1 MFKIATLNKIS
12 PKGLAKLDAAKYAV
26 IEDLDTADGILVRS
40 FKMHDMEFAPSLKAI
55 ARAGAGVNNIPLD
68 RCAEEGIVV
77 FNTPGA
83 NANAVKEL
91 VIAALFADAR
101 NIVPGVEWVRSLE
114 SDGISEKVEKGKSSF
129 AGTELAGKKI
139 AVIGLGAIG
148 VAVANTASDLGMTVM
163 GYDPYISVNSALH
176 LYSTSK
182 VTPDMDELLADADYL
197 TVHIPALP
205 ETKGMINA
213 EILSKLTKPAKV
225 LNFSRAEIVNGDDME
240 AALADGKV
248 AKYIVDFPTPQFQ
261 GNDKVMML
269 PHLGASTEEAEEN
282 CAMMAATEI
291 ADYLENGNIINS
303 VNFPTCRM
311 GVPRTA
317 GRLAFIHKNTN
328 DGISS
333 ITNVC
338 DGLLEVKIENM
349 TAVTRGNV
357 AYTLLDIDRHITD
370 EEAAAIRFDGLISVR
385 VIK

>member
-12 PKGLAKLDAAKYAV
+12 PKGLAKLDPAKYAV

-40 FKMHDMEFAPSLKAI
+40 YKMHDMEFAPSLKAI

-101 NIVPGVEWVRSLE
+101 NIVPGVEWVRSLDTE
-114 SDGISEKVEKGKSSF
+114 GISEKVEKGKSSF

-148 VAVANTASDLGMTVM
+148 VSVANTASDLGMTVM
-163 GYDPYISVNSALH
+163 GYDPYISVSSALH

-182 VTPDMDELLADADYL
+182 VTPDMDELLADADYV

-213 EILSKLTKPAKV
+213 EILNKLTKPAKV

-240 AALADGKV
+240 AALAEGRV
-248 AKYIVDFPTPQFQ
+248 SKYIVDFPTPQFQ

-282 CAMMAATEI
+282 CAMMAAAEI
-291 ADYLENGNIINS
+291 VDYLENGNIVNS
-303 VNFPTCRM
+303 VNFPSCRM

-317 GRLAFIHKNTN
+317 GRLAFIHRNSN
-328 DGISS
+328 DGISC

-349 TAVTRGNV
+349 TAVTKGNI
-357 AYTLLDIDRHITD
+357 AYTLLDIDRQVTE
-370 EEAAAIRFDGLISVR
+370 EEAAGIRFDGLISVR

>member
-1 MFKIATLNKIS
+1 
-12 PKGLAKLDAAKYAV
+12 
-26 IEDLDTADGILVRS
+26 
-40 FKMHDMEFAPSLKAI
+40 
-55 ARAGAGVNNIPLD
+55 
-68 RCAEEGIVV
+68 
-77 FNTPGA
+77 
-83 NANAVKEL
+83 
-91 VIAALFADAR
+91 
-101 NIVPGVEWVRSLE
+101 
-114 SDGISEKVEKGKSSF
+114 
-129 AGTELAGKKI
+129 
-139 AVIGLGAIG
+139 
-148 VAVANTASDLGMTVM
+148 
-163 GYDPYISVNSALH
+163 
-176 LYSTSK
+176 
-182 VTPDMDELLADADYL
+182 
-197 TVHIPALP
+197 
-205 ETKGMINA
+205 MINA

>member
-1 MFKIATLNKIS
+1 MYKIATLNKIS
-12 PKGLAKLDAAKYAV
+12 PKGLAKLDTAKYAV

-40 FKMHDMEFAPSLKAI
+40 YKMHEMEFAPSLKAI
-55 ARAGAGVNNIPLD
+55 ARAGAGVNNIPLE

-101 NIVPGVEWVRSLE
+101 NIVSGVEWVRSLE
-114 SDGISEKVEKGKSSF
+114 SEGISEKVEKGKSSF

-148 VAVANTASDLGMTVM
+148 VSVANTASDLGMTVM
-163 GYDPYISVNSALH
+163 GYDPYISVSSALH

-182 VTPDMDELLADADYL
+182 VTADMDELLADADYV

-205 ETKGMINA
+205 ETKGMINE
-213 EILSKLTKPAKV
+213 EILNKLTKPAKV

-240 AALADGKV
+240 ATLAEGKV
-248 AKYIVDFPTPQFQ
+248 SKYIVDFPTPQFQ

-311 GVPRTA
+311 GIPRTA

-328 DGISS
+328 DGISN

-357 AYTLLDIDRHITD
+357 AYTLIDIDRSID
-370 EEAAAIRFDGLISVR
+370 EEEAAAIRFDGLISVR